1 MKSNFSAPGIY
12 DSFHLLHYSL
22 FMVPQNPSVCVCIR
36 SEQVRYMEKG
46 LSRPHALGGELRGW
60 TSVGGRD

>member
-1 MKSNFSAPGIY
+1 MMKSNFSAPGIY

-22 FMVPQNPSVCVCIR
+22 FMVPQNPSVCVCTR
-36 SEQVRYMEKG
+36 SEQVRYTEKV
-46 LSRPHALGGELRGW
+46 SRSHAVGGELRGG